1 MRYEPTAI
9 PDVFL
14 LTPQVVTDERGFFME
29 TWRENDF
36 FAHVGPYRFVQE
48 NQSCSRQ
55 GVLRGLHF
63 QEQKSQGKLVRCV
76 TGEIF
81 DVAVDLRPGSPSR
94 GKWVGRFLSETNNCL
109 LWIPPGFAHGFYTRS
124 PEARLVYKCTEYYA
138 PEYERTLL
146 WNDPVLRIDWPL
158 KQEPVL
164 SPKDLQGCCLADLDP
179 NLASGDK
186 D

>member
-1 MRYEPTAI
+1 M
-9 PDVFL
+9 V
-14 LTPQVVTDERGFFME
+14 
-29 TWRENDF
+29 
-36 FAHVGPYRFVQE
+36 
-48 NQSCSRQ
+48 
-55 GVLRGLHF
+55 
-63 QEQKSQGKLVRCV
+63 
-76 TGEIF
+76 
-81 DVAVDLRPGSPSR
+81 VDLRPGSPSR

-146 WNDPVLRIDWPL
+146 WNDPVLQIDWPL

-179 NLASGDK
+179 DFASGDK